1 MIEAKVADIG
11 LKFETPPGVFSPTRL
26 DPGSLAMLSCIRF
39 EPLDKILDLGCGYG
53 LVGIYAAKVIGP
65 SGVWMI
71 DKDRAAV
78 EFASKNLTLN
88 GVEGVTLLVS
98 DGFRQIRETNF
109 TKIIC
114 NPPYHADF
122 SVPKHFIEKGFNRL
136 VLHGAMYI
144 VTKRKTWYQKRLC
157 SIFGGV
163 HLRELDSY
171 FVFEA
176 IKKSLAYARQGARD
190 SALPGKPK

>member
-11 LKFETPPGVFSPTRL
+11 LRFETLPGVFSPTRL

-39 EPLDKILDLGCGYG
+39 EPRDKILDLGCGYG

-65 SGVWMI
+65 SGVCMI

-78 EFASKNLTLN
+78 ESASKNLTLN

-109 TKIIC
+109 TKIVC
-114 NPPYHADF
+114 NPPYHGIFQFRSTSSRRGSIDLFCMALCT
-122 SVPKHFIEKGFNRL
+122 SLPSGKPG
-136 VLHGAMYI
+136 
-144 VTKRKTWYQKRLC
+144 TKRNCAAYSAVFTSASWTRTLSSKR
-157 SIFGGV
+157 
-163 HLRELDSY
+163 
-171 FVFEA
+171 
-176 IKKSLAYARQGARD
+176 
-190 SALPGKPK
+190 